1 MNLGDLDDELKLLLG
16 NRSDTAITAARRYL
30 WLNNAQKE
38 LAYAFPFFQNA
49 DKVSTSMV
57 IGQSEY
63 ALPENC
69 VAIYSIRDVTLKRK
83 IARSSFRKFDNIDAL
98 QSGNPTHYCRFGNW
112 FELTPVPSAAN
123 TMLLRFGKEI
133 VSMSNRVDNPTL
145 PDPWHEVVLLGAEV
159 RGWRAL
165 RQLDQMAIVKN
176 EYLQLLRS
184 REPEWEQE
192 EADEE
197 WGVEVVR

>member
-1 MNLGDLDDELKLLLG
+1 MNLGNLDDELKLLLG
-16 NRSDTAITAARRYL
+16 NRSDITQARRYL
-30 WLNNAQKE
+30 WINNAQKE
-38 LAYAFPFFQNA
+38 LAYALPYFQNA
-49 DKVSTSMV
+49 DKVSTLMV
-57 IGQSEY
+57 VGQSEY
-63 ALPENC
+63 ALPSNC

-83 IARSSFRKFDNIDAL
+83 IARSSFKKFDNIDAL
-98 QSGNPTHYCRFGNW
+98 QPGNPTHYCRFGNW
-112 FELTPVPSAAN
+112 FELTPVPIAAN
-123 TMLLRFGKEI
+123 SMLLRFGKTI
-133 VSMSNRVDNPTL
+133 LTMSNPTDEPTI
-145 PDPWHEVVLLGAEV
+145 PDPWHEVILLGAEV

-197 WGVEVVR
+197 WGIEVVR

>member
-1 MNLGDLDDELKLLLG
+1 MNLGEIDDELRLLLG
-16 NRSDTAITAARRYL
+16 NRTDVDATRRYL
-30 WLNNAQKE
+30 WINNAQRE
-38 LAYAFPFFQNA
+38 LAYAFPYFQNA
-49 DKVSTSMV
+49 DKVTTAMV
-57 IGQSEY
+57 VAQSEY
-63 ALPENC
+63 ALPSNC

-83 IARSSFRKFDNIDAL
+83 ITRSSFRKFDNIDAL

-123 TMLLRFGKEI
+123 SMLLRFGKSI
-133 VSMSNRVDNPTL
+133 VAMTNRSDTPTL

-165 RQLDQMAIVKN
+165 RMLDQMAIVKN

-192 EADEE
+192 ESDEE
-197 WGVEVVR
+197 WGIEVVR

>member
-1 MNLGDLDDELKLLLG
+1 MNLGELDAELKLLLG
-16 NRSDTAITAARRYL
+16 NRTDITVARRYL
-30 WLNNAQKE
+30 WINNAQKE

-49 DKVSTSMV
+49 DKVSTAMV
-57 IGQSEY
+57 VAQSEY
-63 ALPENC
+63 ALPDNC

-83 IARSSFRKFDNIDAL
+83 IARTSFRKFDNIDAL
-98 QSGNPTHYCRFGNW
+98 KSGNPTHYTRYGNW

-123 TMLLRFGKEI
+123 SMLLRFGRTISTMTSTTDE
-133 VSMSNRVDNPTL
+133 PTL
-145 PDPWHEVVLLGAEV
+145 PDPWHEVILLGAEV

-192 EADEE
+192 EADDE

>member
-1 MNLGDLDDELKLLLG
+1 MNLGELDDELKLLLG
-16 NRSDTAITAARRYL
+16 NRSDITPARRYL

-49 DKVSTSMV
+49 DKVSTLMV
-57 IGQSEY
+57 VGQSEY
-63 ALPENC
+63 ALPNNC

-83 IARSSFRKFDNIDAL
+83 IQRTSYRKFDNIDAL
-98 QSGNPTHYCRFGNW
+98 QSGNPSHYTRFGNW

-123 TMLLRFGKEI
+123 SMLLRFGKEI
-133 VSMSNRVDNPTL
+133 LSMSNRTDAPTL